1 MTYLLFAA
9 IAFSIAIIV
18 LLWRGD
24 PKRRRIA
31 GLGNSGQ
38 DQIQRR
44 LMFAALLA
52 PGLLLAASGDSAAF
66 LIWFGSCAVGG
77 WLITVSTART

>member
-1 MTYLLFAA
+1 MTYLLVAA
-9 IAFSIAIIV
+9 ITFSIAIIA

-31 GLGNSGQ
+31 GLGDSGQ
-38 DQIQRR
+38 DQIKRR

-52 PGLLLAASGDSAAF
+52 PGVLLAASGGSAAF

-77 WLITVSTART
+77 WLITVSAART